1 MDQLNDA
8 IDELFPLPGGK
19 MSISSTG
26 SFDAKAFMGGSL
38 DGLPPAFSS
47 MDNDNAAVGLTA
59 GGSGTI
65 GSSTDFHSSM
75 LDALPP
81 AAAGFDYTQIDSAAA
96 HTARATGV
104 ETGWSR

>member
-1 MDQLNDA
+1 
-8 IDELFPLPGGK
+8 

-47 MDNDNAAVGLTA
+47 MDNDTGAAVGLAA

-65 GSSTDFHSSM
+65 GSSDTDFHSSM

-96 HTARATGV
+96 HTARSTGV
-104 ETGWSR
+104 ETGWNR